1 MISFEFPVT
10 ERVRLLLRLEDLFAR
25 LDHHLSAGAAL
36 DHHAALLTL
45 FDLAELG
52 GRVDIKG
59 ELLQELERQ
68 KQLLDTLR
76 DNPAIS
82 ETALDAW
89 LAEIDQAQRLL
100 LRQSNRLGHSIR
112 ENEWLSSIR
121 QRAML
126 AGGVSRFELPA
137 YHSWLSLPD
146 EARAADLAGWIA
158 PVLPAREGT
167 RILLELL
174 RRSGKTFELVARGG
188 QFQQM
193 SGGRSVHLLRV
204 TLEAG
209 TDAVPELSANKYAIN
224 VRFIQARPRRGRALP
239 VTADIPFTLTHCR
252 F

>member
-82 ETALDAW
+82 ETALESL
-89 LAEIDQAQRLL
+89 LAEIDQAVQDSADY
-100 LRQSNRLGHSIR
+100 LRAHG
-112 ENEWLSSIR
+112 
-121 QRAML
+121 
-126 AGGVSRFELPA
+126 FEL
-137 YHSWLSLPD
+137 
-146 EARAADLAGWIA
+146 
-158 PVLPAREGT
+158 
-167 RILLELL
+167 
-174 RRSGKTFELVARGG
+174 
-188 QFQQM
+188 
-193 SGGRSVHLLRV
+193 
-204 TLEAG
+204 
-209 TDAVPELSANKYAIN
+209 
-224 VRFIQARPRRGRALP
+224 
-239 VTADIPFTLTHCR
+239 
-252 F
+252 

>member
-82 ETALDAW
+82 ETALESL
-89 LAEIDQAQRLL
+89 LAEIDQAQRQL
-100 LRQSNRLGHSIR
+100 LRQLKHCVQADGSEGWLLQLEGASNL
-112 ENEWLSSIR
+112 LP
-121 QRAML
+121 
-126 AGGVSRFELPA
+126 VSRRQL
-137 YHSWLSLPD
+137 
-146 EARAADLAGWIA
+146 AA
-158 PVLPAREGT
+158 
-167 RILLELL
+167 
-174 RRSGKTFELVARGG
+174 
-188 QFQQM
+188 
-193 SGGRSVHLLRV
+193 
-204 TLEAG
+204 
-209 TDAVPELSANKYAIN
+209 
-224 VRFIQARPRRGRALP
+224 VRQAMQNL
-239 VTADIPFTLTHCR
+239 
-252 F
+252 